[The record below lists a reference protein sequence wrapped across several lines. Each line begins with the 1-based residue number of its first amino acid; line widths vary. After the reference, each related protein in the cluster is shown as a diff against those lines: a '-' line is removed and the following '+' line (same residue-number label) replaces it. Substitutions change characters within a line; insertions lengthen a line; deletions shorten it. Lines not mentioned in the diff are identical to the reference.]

1 MKGAIKMKFILTI
14 IFIIFI
20 LCNILSAQEYR
31 WIKLPVPDDTLFGTR
46 SFVNIECADSLNCVA
61 FIETGR
67 NKDFQLMRTTDGGR
81 TWKIILEQFDL
92 PGDHRGLA
100 KIDYPS
106 TDLLIASFYDT
117 YLFRSTNKGE
127 SWDTLYFKEIGII
140 TATYMYDN
148 KMGLGVGV
156 DDSIKRSKRLY
167 HRTSD
172 GGLSW
177 KLMKEPP
184 DSIVLAY
191 INDIQFV
198 EPNLLVGVNPYYGS
212 FKTIWIEGDW
222 DSYSIDTAYLSVD
235 YHPRDVYFLNKKLGW
250 VCGGR
255 KINDLDYSH
264 LILKTEDGGKKWIT
278 KRDTFVNTNTLKDI
292 EFINETFGIT
302 CGGEDVFVTTDGG
315 ENWTDMNIQTTVL
328 YEHFHK
334 LRIISETCAYVISFD
349 GIYKYTNEVMSVED
363 EMPKSFSISPNPAG
377 EYIEIAFNSP
387 RLKPWVAGVDAI
399 KIFNLLG
406 ECVLS
411 VAQTFPSVDSGQT
424 GMSDLLRVDVS
435 GLPAGVYFVRVGD
448 WVGRFLKI

>member
-1 MKGAIKMKFILTI
+1 
-14 IFIIFI
+14 
-20 LCNILSAQEYR
+20 
-31 WIKLPVPDDTLFGTR
+31 
-46 SFVNIECADSLNCVA
+46 
-61 FIETGR
+61 
-67 NKDFQLMRTTDGGR
+67 
-81 TWKIILEQFDL
+81 L

-184 DSIVLAY
+184 DGIELSY

-222 DSYSIDTAYLSVD
+222 DSYSIDTAYLQEGYSISDVD
-235 YHPRDVYFLNKKLGW
+235 FINRKIGYA
-250 VCGGR
+250 CGR
-255 KINDLDYSH
+255 AKINDLNNRQV
-264 LILKTEDGGKKWIT
+264 IWKTEDGGKTWKIQ
-278 KRDTFVNTNTLKDI
+278 RDKFYDAYSLRDI
-292 EFINETFGIT
+292 EFLDENFGMA
-302 CGGEDVFVTTDGG
+302 CGGDKAVLVTTDGG
-315 ENWTDMNIQTTVL
+315 KNWLESFVSDKDILGGLVDL
-328 YEHFHK
+328 EV
-334 LRIISETCAYVISFD
+334 ISNTCAYVCRTPE
-349 GIYKYTNEVMSVED
+349 GIYKYTNEVISVDD
-363 EMPKSFSISPNPAG
+363 ELPKSFSISPNPAE
-377 EYIEIAFNSP
+377 EYIEISGLNKGLQP
-387 RLKPWVAGVDAI
+387 LVHGQEI
-399 KIFNLLG
+399 KIYNLLG

-411 VAQTFPSVDSGQT
+411 SPIHP
-424 GMSDLLRVDVS
+424 MSSRHRMYIES
-435 GLPAGVYFVRVGD
+435 LPPGIYFIRLGD
-448 WVGRFLKI
+448 FVGRFLKI